1 MLSMIFG
8 FSGRINRLTWWMIQI
23 TVFVVGLIINYVI
36 KDSIPDVQSFKTHP
50 PTLEQSKVLLGS
62 LANYA
67 LLLISWGIISTWLFV
82 SSCVQRLHDKGSAGW
97 RVIFAYV
104 PLGLI
109 FLSGFFVLKLQFIA
123 AGAIII
129 AAVIGMLVSLVW
141 LIVECGMIAGEDG
154 ENDYGEPIGAGSRR
168 SALAAEIAQLSGVG
182 SAQRQQPDYVPAAAP
197 QQPALNFSTGNARPS
212 FGKR

>member
-8 FSGRINRLTWWMIQI
+8 FSGRINRLTWWIIQI
-23 TVFVVGLIINYVI
+23 TIFVIGMIINYVI
-36 KDSIPDVQSFKTHP
+36 KDSIPDVQQFKAHP
-50 PTLEQSKVLLGS
+50 PSLEQSKLLLGA

-67 LLLISWGIISTWLFV
+67 LLLISWGVISSWIFI

-97 RVIFAYV
+97 RVVFAYV

-109 FLSGFFVLKLQFIA
+109 FLSGFFLLKLQFIA

-129 AAVIGMLVSLVW
+129 AAGIGALVSLVW
-141 LIVECGMIAGEDG
+141 LIVECGMISGEDG
-154 ENDYGEPIGAGSRR
+154 ENDYGEPIGAASRR
-168 SALAAEIAQLSGVG
+168 DALAAEIAQLSGVAG
-182 SAQRQQPDYVPAAAP
+182 AQRPQNEFVPVAV
-197 QQPALNFSTGNARPS
+197 QQPALSFNPGNARPS